1 MGNPVVLQTFDVL
14 GLFLFLFFQFI
25 VANSELKTFEL
36 WISRSMFDILI
47 LSILGLI

>member
-14 GLFLFLFFQFI
+14 GLFLFFQFI